1 MRSHLS
7 NGTIN
12 MNYIKSG
19 DNLTD
24 PLTKALTRE
33 SVWSTLRGMELKLL
47 QSWAMYKDAQPS
59 N

>member
-19 DNLTD
+19 DNLID

-33 SVWSTLRGMELKLL
+33 NV
-47 QSWAMYKDAQPS
+47 
-59 N
+59 